1 MISVVKVN
9 VYNKSGASAG
19 EVELPTVFET
29 EFRPDVIRKAVNA
42 AQANRSQ
49 PYGASK
55 LAGHGPHRSVRSGQ
69 GISRVPR
76 ATQGGNAVFSPAVVG
91 GRRAHPP
98 RAEKVWAEKIN
109 RKEKLLAKASAL
121 AASASDDI
129 VRTRG
134 HQFKEGLTLPVVVD
148 DELEAI
154 EKTKELIAAFDAV
167 GVGLDITRSD
177 EGRKQRPGQGKL
189 RGRRMRQPK
198 ALLFVVSGL
207 EAPVLTAAKNLPGV
221 DVDTPDM
228 LSTELVAPGGDPG
241 RLVVFTKLALHAL
254 EAM

>member
-1 MISVVKVN
+1 MVKVN
-9 VYNKSGASAG
+9 VYSKSGAAAG
-19 EVELPTVFET
+19 EVELPAVFET

-42 AQANRSQ
+42 AQANRRQ
-49 PYGASK
+49 PYGSYP
-55 LAGHGPHRSVRSGQ
+55 LAGHGPHKSVRSGS

-98 RAEKVWAEKIN
+98 RVEKVWAEKIN

-121 AASASDDI
+121 AAAASEDA
-129 VRTRG
+129 VRMRG

-148 DELEAI
+148 DEVEAI
-154 EKTKELIAAFDAV
+154 EKTKDLLAALEAV
-167 GVGLDITRSD
+167 GVANDITRSSD
-177 EGRKQRPGQGKL
+177 GRKQRPGQGKL

-198 ALLFVVSGL
+198 SLLFVVSGL
-207 EAPVLTAAKNLPGV
+207 EAPVLTAARNLPGV
-221 DVDTPDM
+221 DVATPEM
-228 LSTELVAPGGDPG
+228 LSTELCAPGGDAG
-241 RLVVFTKLALHAL
+241 RLVVFTQSALRGL